1 MVQAHACGYTNIRSR
16 LTSAATETP
25 GTEGAVAFI
34 DPVWIFPARAGKL
47 GAVNAEKV
55 APLGRKILV
64 LDDNPIIQ
72 RTVYFALRDQGYQVT
87 MVGEVSEAM
96 KIMRREKMDLV
107 LVDLSFPPDPATI
120 GGRQQDG
127 FYFIDWIHRTPEVAK
142 PPLGIISSM
151 DPALYRE
158 RAEHAGVRVCLQK
171 PLDKVALVAAVRA
184 VLGEG

>member
-1 MVQAHACGYTNIRSR
+1 MKNLDR
-16 LTSAATETP
+16 LVIYSPRRGLVLIALC
-25 GTEGAVAFI
+25 V
-34 DPVWIFPARAGKL
+34 L
-47 GAVNAEKV
+47 GAALVTLPMGCRERASSHGV
-55 APLGRKILV
+55 AKAVKYTCPMHPSVVSDRPGPC
-64 LDDNPIIQ
+64 PIC
-72 RTVYFALRDQGYQVT
+72 G
-87 MVGEVSEAM
+87 
-96 KIMRREKMDLV
+96 MDLV

-171 PLDKVALVAAVRA
+171 PLDKEALVAAVRA
-184 VLGEG
+184 VLEGA